1 MFCGSFL
8 NKTVLDIILLF
19 LSESIYNIYIYIYDF
34 MDGIMYQEI

>member
-19 LSESIYNIYIYIYDF
+19 LSDYIYDF